1 MRTYWFRHRAS
12 SSHFQPLE
20 NKALSILSN
29 VSYQLLYILHIT
41 YISITLVSS
50 WINSQNGWQIH
61 QERNFFKLNNNYILL
76 SVQNGSTRMSSFFA
90 TRGVNHT
97 HIHTRTLSRIVPNFQ
112 RVKIYYFASH
122 RARIN
127 NDRMEVR
134 ETYLRRCSLTMPGIF
149 DCTNSVL

>member
-1 MRTYWFRHRAS
+1 
-12 SSHFQPLE
+12 
-20 NKALSILSN
+20 
-29 VSYQLLYILHIT
+29 
-41 YISITLVSS
+41 
-50 WINSQNGWQIH
+50 
-61 QERNFFKLNNNYILL
+61 
-76 SVQNGSTRMSSFFA
+76 MSSFFA

-149 DCTNSVL
+149 DCTNGVL